1 MADLTETNTVLPQ
14 TRRVGRL
21 RLPRGE
27 AWREN
32 FYGYLFISP
41 WILGFLIFM
50 AGPLAVSLGL
60 MFTEYAG
67 FKKITYVGLAN
78 IEELIRH
85 DVRFIDSLRVSATYA
100 FWTVSLSILISL
112 AMALL
117 LNQRFRGHGFFR
129 GAFYLPAAVSG
140 VAMTFV
146 WAAMFEKDYGMFN
159 QILRIFDLDRIGW
172 LTTVEWALRSYIFMA
187 LYGVGHYMVIM
198 LAGLQSIPG
207 EVHDAARVDGASNL
221 SLFRH
226 ITLPLL
232 SPTIFFLMVV
242 GMIGSLQVFTQG
254 YMMTEGGPVRSTLF
268 YVLYLYIV
276 AFTERRFG
284 YASVLAWLL
293 FLTIMALTILQ
304 FRLARRWVHYETE
317 VS

>member
-1 MADLTETNTVLPQ
+1 MANISQTGTATPQ
-14 TRRVGRL
+14 MRPSRF
-21 RLPRGE
+21 RLPPGE

-32 FYGYLFISP
+32 LYGYLFISP
-41 WILGFLIFM
+41 WILGFVLFL
-50 AGPLAVSLGL
+50 AGPLLVSLGL

-78 IEELIRH
+78 FEELIKF
-85 DVRFIDSLRVSATYA
+85 DIRFIGSLRVSAVFA
-100 FWTVSLSILISL
+100 FWTVSLAIIISL

-117 LNQRFRGHGFFR
+117 LNQRFKGHTFFR
-129 GAFYLPAAVSG
+129 GLFYLPAAVSG

-159 QILRIFDLDRIGW
+159 QILRIFDFDRVAW
-172 LTTVEWALRSYIFMA
+172 LTSIEWALPSYMIMR

-198 LAGLQSIPG
+198 LAGLQSIPDDLH
-207 EVHDAARVDGASNL
+207 EAAKVDGANGL
-221 SLFRH
+221 ALFRH

-232 SPTIFFLMVV
+232 SPTIFFLMIV
-242 GMIGSLQVFTQG
+242 GMIGSLQVFTEGFMLTQ
-254 YMMTEGGPVRSTLF
+254 GGPARSTLF

-293 FLTIMALTILQ
+293 FLIIMGLTLLQ
-304 FRLARRWVHYETE
+304 FWLARRWVHYESE
-317 VS
+317 EA